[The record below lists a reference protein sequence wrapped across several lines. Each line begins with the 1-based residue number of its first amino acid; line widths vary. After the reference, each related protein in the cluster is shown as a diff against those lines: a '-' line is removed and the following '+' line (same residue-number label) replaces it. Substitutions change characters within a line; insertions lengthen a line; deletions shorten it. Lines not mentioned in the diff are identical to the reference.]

1 MTKGEHVK
9 KYKEFGEGILAVANL
24 CSKNKQ
30 NSNINKANFS
40 MNKPKS
46 CRNTIEVFTVG
57 NTSMISMLE
66 RVTCTTFRQRTRRL
80 ESNWKNSQ
88 GKQPLRKPN
97 YKNKLQGQN
106 SMSLLQIFIIQ
117 HLRKLFLVC
126 IILHIRNSNLRHLTS
141 IQKRI

>member
-106 SMSLLQIFIIQ
+106 SMSLLQIFII
-117 HLRKLFLVC
+117 
-126 IILHIRNSNLRHLTS
+126 
-141 IQKRI
+141 